1 MRTGAP
7 AATRV
12 TIAAP
17 TTAVMSRAST
27 VHARSVPSLTATE
40 STPAAVSR
48 SRSARAFAMASPV
61 PATTATGSR
70 TAKEGGRLPVAP
82 SQPNTGSNGMP
93 TANGTHDQAVPL
105 KTRS

>member
-1 MRTGAP
+1 MPTGAP
-7 AATRV
+7 AAARV

-40 STPAAVSR
+40 ATPAAVSR

-70 TAKEGGRLPVAP
+70 TAKEGGRLPAAP

-93 TANGTHDQAVPL
+93 TAKGPT
-105 KTRS
+105 TRLSP